1 MYQEK
6 DIWKLESKQSD
17 DGCDQDKDED
27 EDEEDMHDE
36 NKDERSDAGEDIQ
49 KPNPR
54 IYK

>member
-17 DGCDQDKDED
+17 DGCDQDKD